1 MANEDTSLYTLL
13 KSGVARPVEINFSD
27 GQDPVRFKP
36 YEAVYVSEIRL
47 QKDSIATAQLQEY
60 LNDGVLRIVGIH
72 LTPTQVMSIED
83 AIDEI
88 LKGRESTTRGIT
100 FLSIDDRMEAM
111 ENDLLDVVTVSDLPE
126 DEFNVPE
133 DVMYEALLNELKEAR
148 KNQMGN
154 YSYKSLKERLD
165 ALCDDIQRVDYRNID
180 INQLQA
186 LPDKVEQLSKQ
197 IDELAKRIQA
207 GSSYLRE

>member
-1 MANEDTSLYTLL
+1 
-13 KSGVARPVEINFSD
+13 
-27 GQDPVRFKP
+27 
-36 YEAVYVSEIRL
+36 
-47 QKDSIATAQLQEY
+47 
-60 LNDGVLRIVGIH
+60 
-72 LTPTQVMSIED
+72 
-83 AIDEI
+83 
-88 LKGRESTTRGIT
+88 
-100 FLSIDDRMEAM
+100 MEAM

-197 IDELAKRIQA
+197 ID
-207 GSSYLRE
+207 